1 MISTSVKYHGHERQG
16 IGDDYSDMTAKDHV
30 GSWIG
35 SWNRRKLGKIEKKNR
50 RKKRALIDSWKTW
63 SNLASIG
70 PMLILCFNNC
80 MVITYDVNIKGT

>member
-1 MISTSVKYHGHERQG
+1 MWDPGQDPG
-16 IGDDYSDMTAKDHV
+16 IEE
-30 GSWIG
+30 SWE
-35 SWNRRKLGKIEKKNR
+35 KQKKKNR